1 MRERKRERESERG
14 SEVEGGR
21 GRAGGKTVNL
31 RASESLNEE
40 RGALTA
46 RGMGG
51 DGGMGRGRM
60 V

>member
-14 SEVEGGR
+14 SEVE
-21 GRAGGKTVNL
+21 